1 MDTLHSLIQSLSKEE
16 IRSYK
21 LYTQRYAT
29 GGQGLSVTLFDM
41 MRAQG
46 EDADDQ
52 VIFEKIYGKSGDKN
66 TFYRLKNRLQSDLC
80 DALTV
85 LHFDKHAA
93 NDLHRFMCIYNIFYA
108 KGKYD
113 LAYYFI
119 RQAEKKAQQTQ
130 NLELLDLIY
139 ADIVKLSTEIISI
152 NPEEY
157 VAKQSDNALQLN
169 RMRQMDQVLAVLNY
183 RIKTTQNF
191 QKGNETL
198 LKLVD
203 KTVKDFAKD
212 KSISDNKS
220 FQIKIYRA
228 ISQAMVQK
236 RNYRELELYLLK
248 TYKEFQD
255 KGWLDKETHDVH
267 LQMLVYIINSYFLQ
281 KKYDGVLQYARMLGE
296 EMNKYDKALYDK
308 YLFFYYNSLVI
319 AYLNIDYD
327 RALTA
332 INEFEH
338 ITRKSANSY
347 YEQFVHLNRA
357 VLYFL
362 MKRYSDA
369 VRSIIKLYVNDHYNQ
384 ADKSFKFNIEV
395 AEVMMQYE
403 AGDKTTAEKRIKQI
417 RKTYKDLL
425 QDDTYRHEKSVLD
438 IVQSLSATDSKK
450 PDAKTVKK
458 INNALDEM
466 IEDKNPPAQVIQYQP
481 WLASKVG
488 LDPVKIVEGQ
498 KVEIK

>member
-1 MDTLHSLIQSLSKEE
+1 MDTLYSLIHSLNKEE

-21 LYTQRYAT
+21 LYTQRYST
-29 GGQGLSVTLFDM
+29 GGQGLSVTLFDL
-41 MRAQG
+41 MRSQAEEQD
-46 EDADDQ
+46 EQ
-52 VIFEKIYGKSGDKN
+52 LIFEKIYGPSGDKN
-66 TFYRLKNRLQSDLC
+66 TYYRLKNRLQTDLC

-93 NDLHRFMCIYNIFYA
+93 NDLHRYMCIYNIFYA
-108 KGKYD
+108 KSKFD

-139 ADIVKLSTEIISI
+139 ADIVKLSTHIISI

-157 VAKQSDNALQLN
+157 VTKQSENAVQLN

-183 RIKTTQNF
+183 RIKVTQNF

-198 LKLVD
+198 LKMVD

-212 KSISDNKS
+212 KSISENKN
-220 FQIKIYRA
+220 FQFKIYRA
-228 ISQAMVQK
+228 ISQAMIQK
-236 RNYRELELYLLK
+236 RSYRELEVYLLK
-248 TYKEFQD
+248 TYDEFQK
-255 KGWLDKETHDVH
+255 KGWLDKENHDVN
-267 LQMLVYIINSYFLQ
+267 LQMLVYITNSYLAQ
-281 KKYDGVLQYARMLGE
+281 KKYDLALQYTKVLGQQ
-296 EMNKYDKALYDK
+296 MAQYDKLLYDK
-308 YLFFYYNSLVI
+308 YLFFYYNSLLI

-327 RALTA
+327 RALAA

-357 VLYFL
+357 VLYFF
-362 MKRYSDA
+362 MKKYPDA
-369 VRSIIKLYVNDHYNQ
+369 VRSIIKLYVNDYYKQ
-384 ADKSFKFNIEV
+384 ADKSFKFSIEI
-395 AEVMMQYE
+395 AEVIMQYE
-403 AGDKTTAEKRIKQI
+403 AGDSDTVAKRVKQI

-425 QDDTYRHEKSVLD
+425 QDDTFRHEKAILD
-438 IVQSLSATDSKK
+438 IALGLTESD
-450 PDAKTVKK
+450 DKTPNTKTAKK
-458 INNALDEM
+458 INNVIDEL
-466 IEDKNPPAQVIQYQP
+466 IEDKNPPAQVINYLP
-481 WLASKVG
+481 WLATKVG
-488 LDPVKIVEGQ
+488 LDPVKIGDGL